1 MRMRRETGGGTLLL
15 IFCFPSAEGK
25 ADLTGPVLFP
35 TLISLKKRVCHV
47 WPCVVAG
54 GSPRP

>member
-15 IFCFPSAEGK
+15 IFCFPPLGGQF
-25 ADLTGPVLFP
+25 TGPVLFP
-35 TLISLKKRVCHV
+35 ILISLKKRVCHV